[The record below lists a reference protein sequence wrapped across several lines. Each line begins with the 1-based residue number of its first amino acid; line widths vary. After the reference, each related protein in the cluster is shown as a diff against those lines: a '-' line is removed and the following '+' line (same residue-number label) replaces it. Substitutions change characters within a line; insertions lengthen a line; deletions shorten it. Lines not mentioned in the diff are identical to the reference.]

1 LALDKCYDSLVR
13 ILVLFLNSS
22 FGSWD
27 KLYHEGS
34 LKTWC
39 KNSNYFSQY
48 FLYSA
53 KTPKFTSIN
62 VFLNKLFNSKHGVRI
77 WKYLNKR
84 LIDLPVDNIVTN
96 DSNRL
101 IVNCRELWFNITK
114 KTLSAL
120 SYVDKNYDYDY
131 LIRCNATCY
140 VNEKAL
146 ISFLEKIPNQ
156 VLYAGPR
163 NKQFAA
169 GWGIVMSRAAVK
181 ILLNKKKVSD
191 YSLFDDEAIGLIFQ
205 REGIELQEIPY
216 VQVSSIEEL
225 NQLESEKVKN
235 IPLFRLKS
243 EDSDGRSDHK
253 LMKLLFEKLN

>member
-1 LALDKCYDSLVR
+1 M
-13 ILVLFLNSS
+13 
-22 FGSWD
+22 
-27 KLYHEGS
+27 
-34 LKTWC
+34 
-39 KNSNYFSQY
+39 
-48 FLYSA
+48 
-53 KTPKFTSIN
+53 
-62 VFLNKLFNSKHGVRI
+62 
-77 WKYLNKR
+77 
-84 LIDLPVDNIVTN
+84 
-96 DSNRL
+96 
-101 IVNCRELWFNITK
+101 
-114 KTLSAL
+114 
-120 SYVDKNYDYDY
+120 
-131 LIRCNATCY
+131 
-140 VNEKAL
+140 NEKAL
-146 ISFLEKIPNQ
+146 ISFLEKTPNQ

-191 YSLFDDEAIGLIFQ
+191 FSLFDDEAIGLIFQ

-225 NQLESEKVKN
+225 KQLESEKVKN